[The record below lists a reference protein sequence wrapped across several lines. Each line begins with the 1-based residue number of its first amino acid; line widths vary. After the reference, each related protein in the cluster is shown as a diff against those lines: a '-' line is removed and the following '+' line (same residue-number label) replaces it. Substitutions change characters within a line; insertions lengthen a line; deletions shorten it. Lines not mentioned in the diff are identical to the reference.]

1 MSGTQDEIFA
11 AKNPQEILQPVQA
24 GSEQI
29 IKESA
34 QEAENLQDKEL
45 TPAQKMDLLLRGHSP
60 AQMKKEIEKLRKE
73 AAKYRTSS
81 KKEEEQKLALQT
93 RAQEIQN
100 ELDALKQEHKNLTVI
115 RKLDRAGCIKSEL
128 VAKISLTIWN
138 LPKNWT
144 NLSNSIKRKT
154 DFFFRRA
161 KTTTLAGR
169 LKPALQK
176 YLHLPSRWMLISVL
190 HWGVSILKLSH

>member
-34 QEAENLQDKEL
+34 QEAENLQEKEL

-128 VAKISLTIWN
+128 VAKDIPDNLESSEELDKFIEQYKEENGFLFQASKNNNLGGTFKTCTTKVLTPSQQMDAYI
-138 LPKNWT
+138 
-144 NLSNSIKRKT
+144 
-154 DFFFRRA
+154 RA
-161 KTTTLAGR
+161 
-169 LKPALQK
+169 AL
-176 YLHLPSRWMLISVL
+176 
-190 HWGVSILKLSH
+190 GC

>member
-34 QEAENLQDKEL
+34 QEAENLQEKEL

-128 VAKISLTIWN
+128 VAKDIPDNLESSEELDKFIEQYKEENGFLFQESKSNNLGGTFKTCTTKVLTPSQQMDAYI
-138 LPKNWT
+138 
-144 NLSNSIKRKT
+144 
-154 DFFFRRA
+154 RA
-161 KTTTLAGR
+161 ALGR
-169 LKPALQK
+169 
-176 YLHLPSRWMLISVL
+176 
-190 HWGVSILKLSH
+190 

>member
-115 RKLDRAGCIKSEL
+115 RKLDRAGKFIEQYKEENGFLFQESKNNNLGGTFKTCTTK
-128 VAKISLTIWN
+128 VLTPSQQMDAYI
-138 LPKNWT
+138 
-144 NLSNSIKRKT
+144 
-154 DFFFRRA
+154 RA
-161 KTTTLAGR
+161 ALGR
-169 LKPALQK
+169 
-176 YLHLPSRWMLISVL
+176 
-190 HWGVSILKLSH
+190 

>member
-128 VAKISLTIWN
+128 VAKDIPDNLESSEELDKFIEQYKEENGFLFQASKNNNLGGTFKTCTTKVLTPSQQMDAYI
-138 LPKNWT
+138 
-144 NLSNSIKRKT
+144 
-154 DFFFRRA
+154 RA
-161 KTTTLAGR
+161 ALGR
-169 LKPALQK
+169 
-176 YLHLPSRWMLISVL
+176 
-190 HWGVSILKLSH
+190 

>member
-24 GSEQI
+24 GSEHI
-29 IKESA
+29 IQESA
-34 QEAENLQDKEL
+34 QEAENLQEKEL

-128 VAKISLTIWN
+128 VAKDIPDNLESSEELDKFIEQYKEENGFLFQESKNNNLGGTFKTCTTKVLTPSQQMDAYI
-138 LPKNWT
+138 
-144 NLSNSIKRKT
+144 
-154 DFFFRRA
+154 RA
-161 KTTTLAGR
+161 ALGR
-169 LKPALQK
+169 
-176 YLHLPSRWMLISVL
+176 
-190 HWGVSILKLSH
+190 

>member
-34 QEAENLQDKEL
+34 QEAKNLQDKKL

-128 VAKISLTIWN
+128 VAKDIPANLESSEELDKFIEQYKEENGFLFQESKSNNLGGTFKTCTTKVLTPSQQMDAYI
-138 LPKNWT
+138 
-144 NLSNSIKRKT
+144 
-154 DFFFRRA
+154 RA
-161 KTTTLAGR
+161 ALGR
-169 LKPALQK
+169 
-176 YLHLPSRWMLISVL
+176 
-190 HWGVSILKLSH
+190 

>member
-100 ELDALKQEHKNLTVI
+100 ELDALKQKHKNLTVI

-128 VAKISLTIWN
+128 VAKDIPDNLESSEELDKFIEQYKEENGFLFQESKNNNLGGTFKTCTTKVLTPSQQMDAYI
-138 LPKNWT
+138 
-144 NLSNSIKRKT
+144 
-154 DFFFRRA
+154 RA
-161 KTTTLAGR
+161 ALGR
-169 LKPALQK
+169 
-176 YLHLPSRWMLISVL
+176 
-190 HWGVSILKLSH
+190 

>member
-34 QEAENLQDKEL
+34 QEAENLQEKEL

-128 VAKISLTIWN
+128 VAKDIPDNLESSEELDKFIEQYKEENGFLFQASKNNNLGGTFKTCTTKVLTPSQQMDAYI
-138 LPKNWT
+138 
-144 NLSNSIKRKT
+144 
-154 DFFFRRA
+154 RA
-161 KTTTLAGR
+161 ALGR
-169 LKPALQK
+169 
-176 YLHLPSRWMLISVL
+176 
-190 HWGVSILKLSH
+190 

>member
-34 QEAENLQDKEL
+34 QEAENLQEKEL

-93 RAQEIQN
+93 RAQERRCFQWKRN
-100 ELDALKQEHKNLTVI
+100 VFI
-115 RKLDRAGCIKSEL
+115 R
-128 VAKISLTIWN
+128 N
-138 LPKNWT
+138 
-144 NLSNSIKRKT
+144 
-154 DFFFRRA
+154 F
-161 KTTTLAGR
+161 
-169 LKPALQK
+169 
-176 YLHLPSRWMLISVL
+176 
-190 HWGVSILKLSH
+190 

>member
-34 QEAENLQDKEL
+34 QEAENLQEKEL

-128 VAKISLTIWN
+128 VAKDIPDNLESSEELDKFIEQYKEENGFLFQECKSNNLGGTFKTCTTKVLTPSQQMDAYI
-138 LPKNWT
+138 
-144 NLSNSIKRKT
+144 
-154 DFFFRRA
+154 RA
-161 KTTTLAGR
+161 ALGR
-169 LKPALQK
+169 
-176 YLHLPSRWMLISVL
+176 
-190 HWGVSILKLSH
+190 

>member
-128 VAKISLTIWN
+128 VAKDIPDNLESSEELDKFIEQYKEENGFLFQESKSNNLGGTFKTCTTKVLTPSQQMDAYI
-138 LPKNWT
+138 
-144 NLSNSIKRKT
+144 
-154 DFFFRRA
+154 RA
-161 KTTTLAGR
+161 ALGR
-169 LKPALQK
+169 
-176 YLHLPSRWMLISVL
+176 
-190 HWGVSILKLSH
+190 